1 MFVVMNC
8 REKSFCSAECR
19 SEEMMVDEEDLEED
33 PCIAMH
39 ESLKKLF

>member
-8 REKSFCSAECR
+8 RERSFCSEECR
-19 SEEMMVDEEDLEED
+19 SEEMMIDENDQEET
-33 PCIAMH
+33 CIAMH